1 MPSLTAK
8 VLAAMQD
15 EGTFKL
21 KPLIMGDND
30 GVFRAV
36 TSENPKTASEPILT
50 PHVRAYREMLDK
62 QQIGGIGW
70 CDNRDMLADP
80 LTKGKTRR
88 NDLNVMLNRCLPTPS
103 VWEEAASRVCSS
115 HRLHPDVQV
124 AVS

>member
-1 MPSLTAK
+1 MKKQL
-8 VLAAMQD
+8 
-15 EGTFKL
+15 KL

-62 QQIGGIGW
+62 QQLGGVGW
-70 CDNRDMLADP
+70 CDNRDMIAYP

-88 NDLNVMLNRCLPTPS
+88 NDLNVMLNRGEWTLKHSTMQWPVKAQGPTTT
-103 VWEEAASRVCSS
+103 SR
-115 HRLHPDVQV
+115 L
-124 AVS
+124 